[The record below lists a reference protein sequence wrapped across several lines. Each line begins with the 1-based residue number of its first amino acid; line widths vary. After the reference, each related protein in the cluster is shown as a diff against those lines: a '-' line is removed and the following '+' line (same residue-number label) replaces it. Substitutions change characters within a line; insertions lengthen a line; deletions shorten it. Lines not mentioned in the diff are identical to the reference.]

1 MAIAKTLD
9 ILLRAPTSKL
19 DADFKRA
26 QGLAKNFTNTLS
38 GLVAGAIGGF
48 TLAGFFS
55 KITEGFQSLDEL
67 ANRSIRLDID
77 PTSLMVLG
85 RAATYADTSLDEVEK
100 GSRNLAK
107 NIDAGLKGGKRQEE
121 LFQRLGTTATEL
133 FAKSLPEQL
142 GIVASGMSK
151 LQNNTER
158 TAVSLAL
165 FGKSGAGMLQL
176 MGDNGAWLAQSLE
189 EVQRYANVF
198 TSKELE
204 GIGAANDAWDTL
216 MMTFNG
222 VFQRI
227 AVDLAPA
234 ITRLLMVIAN
244 GIAPGTFLNGVFS
257 VFGDTLGLVVR
268 LLDILGNE
276 LSFTSQILGSFT
288 GRIFGA
294 LILSAALIKAYVAL
308 AAILTVLRV
317 RTLALAAVEAARIA
331 LQKKNLAM
339 SLAVAGLG
347 VAAFAAFSDQ
357 INGLIDNLLGAVDA
371 QDNLNAGLG
380 DFDKLQE
387 GISRKN
393 KINLGSA
400 QFGTQ
405 AALEQILTVRS
416 DRQGMGEIKGAI
428 DNSNEILE
436 QIRDGLQ
443 GVGGIMDGQFEDADL

>member
-1 MAIAKTLD
+1 LAIAKTLD

-19 DADFKRA
+19 DADFKKA
-26 QGLAKNFTNTLS
+26 QGLAKNFTNTLK

-55 KITEGFQSLDEL
+55 KINQGFRTLDESAKRALKINVDVSEVRALEL
-67 ANRSIRLDID
+67 AADLSGLAVDKLTTSYAILNKQIDAANQGGAKQQQLFKSLGLD
-77 PTSLMVLG
+77 SNALSGLG
-85 RAATYADTSLDEVEK
+85 SGQQFEIIANALDQIQDRTRRAAVAIQLFGRSGLDLLPFL
-100 GSRNLAK
+100 SN
-107 NIDAGLKGGKRQEE
+107 GGKGLVAAMEDA
-121 LFQRLGTTATEL
+121 QRLGGFISNEEA
-133 FAKSLPEQL
+133 
-142 GIVASGMSK
+142 ASV
-151 LQNNTER
+151 E
-158 TAVSLAL
+158 
-165 FGKSGAGMLQL
+165 
-176 MGDNGAWLAQSLE
+176 
-189 EVQRYANVF
+189 
-198 TSKELE
+198 
-204 GIGAANDAWDTL
+204 AANDA
-216 MMTFNG
+216 F
-222 VFQRI
+222 
-227 AVDLAPA
+227 
-234 ITRLLMVIAN
+234 TRLLFTVNSFFQRVAVNLSPAMERLFTVITN

-257 VFGDTLGLVVR
+257 VFSDSLGLVVR
-268 LLDILGNE
+268 LLDILANE
-276 LSFTSQILGSFT
+276 LSFTSQILGSFS

-294 LILSAALIKAYVAL
+294 LILSAALIKAYAAL

-443 GVGGIMDGQFEDADL
+443 GVGGIMDGQFEDANL